1 MAWAEDISEAVY
13 TAPSGKRIVFG
24 YDSALSRSTPLKT
37 AEHTFPDVDGAEIQS
52 LGLGGKK
59 FPMTAIFSGG
69 ECLSLA
75 DAFEAALCE
84 RGYGTLEHPIYGKH
98 TVVPTGTIERTD
110 DLVSALNES
119 RVKITFSETL
129 TESLP
134 LSKLAAEDALDAA
147 VYRYENVAS
156 SSFLDLIV
164 TGSVDD
170 ELQLQGVMTTQDNSL
185 FKGITKLCEKCSNI
199 IEKQSLLQRLNEFKL
214 NVTSW
219 VSKVDT
225 LASKAQEI
233 ATVII
238 KTARLPSEI
247 AIGAMAKIEG
257 YSSVIKDFL
266 NNAKKDPV
274 GANAIK
280 NQYAA
285 TSTMVGAM
293 VAALSYGVAK
303 SAKEGASASGGSSG
317 SLSSFSSSGGS
328 ASGGSSGSLS
338 SFSSSGG
345 SENVAGVQDN
355 AGKILSRGDVFAIAD
370 AVAVQFEV
378 YKDYIDA
385 QVAKDAFVDT
395 GESYEAVLETVI
407 KSVQMLHEVAFD
419 LPMARSIKLGK
430 DRQLFELLCELYGK
444 QGFDRVDEFIMDN
457 ELNADEIELIP
468 MGREVRYYG

>member
-1 MAWAEDISEAVY
+1 MAWTDEISEAVY
-13 TAPSGKRIVFG
+13 TAPSGKRIVFN
-24 YDSALSRSTPLKT
+24 YESALSRSTPLKT

-98 TVVPTGTIERTD
+98 TVVPTGSIDRSD

-119 RVKITFSETL
+119 RVKVTFSETL

-147 VYRYENVAS
+147 IDNYENAAS
-156 SSFLDLIV
+156 TAFAGMIMTS
-164 TGSVDD
+164 TVDD
-170 ELQLQGVMTTQDNSL
+170 ELQLQGVMRTQDNSL

-199 IEKQSLLQRLNEFKL
+199 TEKQSLLQRLNEFKL

-233 ATVII
+233 ATVVI

-247 AIGAMAKIEG
+247 AIEGLAKIEG
-257 YSSVIKDFL
+257 YSSVIKDLL
-266 NNAKKDPV
+266 NNVKMDPV

-280 NQYAA
+280 NQFAA

-328 ASGGSSGSLS
+328 ASGGSSGG
-338 SFSSSGG
+338 SGSG
-345 SENVAGVQDN
+345 AVGQSN

-385 QVAKDAFVDT
+385 QVAKNAFVDT

-407 KSVQMLHEVAFD
+407 KAVEMLHEVAFD
-419 LPMARSIKLGK
+419 LPMARTIKLGK
-430 DRQLFELLCELYGK
+430 DRQLYELLCELYGK

-457 ELNADEIELIP
+457 GLNADEIELIP

>member
-37 AEHTFPDVDGAEIQS
+37 AEHNFPDVDGAEIQS

-134 LSKLAAEDALDAA
+134 MSKLAAEDALDAA
-147 VYRYENVAS
+147 INKYENAAS
-156 SSFLDLIV
+156 SSFLNMIV
-164 TGSVDD
+164 TGTVDD
-170 ELQLQGVMTTQDNSL
+170 ELQLQGVMRTQDNSL
-185 FKGITKLCEKCSNI
+185 FKGIAKLCEKCSNI
-199 IEKQSLLQRLNEFKL
+199 KEKQSLLQRLNEFKL
-214 NVTSW
+214 NVTNW

-225 LASKAQEI
+225 LVSKAQEI
-233 ATVII
+233 ATVVI
-238 KTARLPSEI
+238 KAARLPSEI
-247 AIGAMAKIEG
+247 AIEGMAKIEG
-257 YSSVIKDFL
+257 YSAVIKDLL
-266 NNAKKDPV
+266 NNVKMDPV

-285 TSTMVGAM
+285 SSTMVGAM
-293 VAALSYGVAK
+293 VASLSFGVAK

-317 SLSSFSSSGGS
+317 SLSNFSSPGGF
-328 ASGGSSGSLS
+328 GN
-338 SFSSSGG
+338 
-345 SENVAGVQDN
+345 EAGVQAN

-370 AVAVQFEV
+370 AVTAQFET
-378 YKDYIDA
+378 YKNYIDS
-385 QVAKDAFVDT
+385 QVAKNAFVDT

-407 KSVQMLHEVAFD
+407 KAVEMLHEVAFD
-419 LPMARSIKLGK
+419 LPMARTIKLGK
-430 DRQLFELLCELYGK
+430 DRQLYELLCELYGK
-444 QGFDRVDEFIMDN
+444 QGFDRADEFIMDN
-457 ELNADEIELIP
+457 GLNADEIELIP

>member
-1 MAWAEDISEAVY
+1 MAWTDEISEAVY
-13 TAPSGKRIVFG
+13 TAPSGKRIVFN
-24 YDSALSRSTPLKT
+24 YESALNRTTPLKT
-37 AEHTFPDVDGAEIQS
+37 AEHNFPDVDGAEIQS

-59 FPMTAIFSGG
+59 FPMTAIFWGG

-75 DAFEAALCE
+75 DEFEEALCE

-98 TVVPTGTIERTD
+98 TVVPTGSIDRSD

-119 RVKITFSETL
+119 RVKVTFSETL

-134 LSKLAAEDALDAA
+134 LSELAAEDALDAA
-147 VYRYENVAS
+147 IDNYENAAS
-156 SSFLDLIV
+156 TAFADMIV
-164 TGSVDD
+164 TSTVDD
-170 ELQLQGVMTTQDNSL
+170 EIQLQSIMTTQDNSL
-185 FKGITKLCEKCSNI
+185 FKGITKLCEKSGDLKQ
-199 IEKQSLLQRLNEFKL
+199 KQSLMQKLNEFKM
-214 NVTSW
+214 NVTNW
-219 VSKVDT
+219 VKKVDT
-225 LASKAQEI
+225 LAAKAQEI
-233 ATVII
+233 ATVVI

-247 AIGAMAKIEG
+247 AIGAMAKVEG

-293 VAALSYGVAK
+293 VASLSYGVAK
-303 SAKEGASASGGSSG
+303 SAKEGASTNVGSSG

-328 ASGGSSGSLS
+328 G
-338 SFSSSGG
+338 
-345 SENVAGVQDN
+345 NVAGVQAN
-355 AGKILSRGDVFAIAD
+355 AGKFLSRGDVFAIAD
-370 AVAVQFEV
+370 AVTAQFDV
-378 YKDYIDA
+378 YKNYIDS
-385 QVAKDAFVDT
+385 QVAKNAFVDT

-407 KSVQMLHEVAFD
+407 KAVEMLHEVAFD
-419 LPMARSIKLGK
+419 LPMARTIKLGK

-457 ELNADEIELIP
+457 GLNADEIELIP

>member
-1 MAWAEDISEAVY
+1 MAWTDEISEAVY
-13 TAPSGKRIVFG
+13 TAPSGKRIVFN
-24 YDSALSRSTPLKT
+24 YESSLSRSTPLKT

-59 FPMTAIFSGG
+59 FPMTAIFFGG

-98 TVVPTGTIERTD
+98 TVVPTGSIDRSD

-119 RVKITFSETL
+119 RVKVTFSETL

-134 LSKLAAEDALDAA
+134 LSELAAEDALDAA
-147 VYRYENVAS
+147 IDNYENAAS
-156 SSFLDLIV
+156 TAFSGMIV
-164 TGSVDD
+164 TSTVDD
-170 ELQLQGVMTTQDNSL
+170 EIQLQSVMTTQDNSL
-185 FKGITKLCEKCSNI
+185 FKGITKLCEKSGDL
-199 IEKQSLLQRLNEFKL
+199 KQKQTLFQTLNEFKM
-214 NVTSW
+214 NVTNW
-219 VSKVDT
+219 VKKVDT
-225 LASKAQEI
+225 LATKAQEI
-233 ATVII
+233 ATVVI

-247 AIGAMAKIEG
+247 AIGAMAKVEG
-257 YSSVIKDFL
+257 YSSIIKDFL

-303 SAKEGASASGGSSG
+303 SAKEGVSASGGSSG
-317 SLSSFSSSGGS
+317 SSSSFSSSGGS
-328 ASGGSSGSLS
+328 G
-338 SFSSSGG
+338 
-345 SENVAGVQDN
+345 NVAGVQAN

-370 AVAVQFEV
+370 AVTAQFDV
-378 YKDYIDA
+378 YKNYIDS
-385 QVAKDAFVDT
+385 QVAKNAFVDT

-407 KSVQMLHEVAFD
+407 KSVEMLHEVAFD
-419 LPMARSIKLGK
+419 LPMARTIKLGK
-430 DRQLFELLCELYGK
+430 DRQLYELLCELYGK

-457 ELNADEIELIP
+457 GLNADEIELIP

>member
-1 MAWAEDISEAVY
+1 MAWTDEISEAIY

-24 YDSALSRSTPLKT
+24 YESALSRSTPLKT

-69 ECLSLA
+69 DCLTLA

-147 VYRYENVAS
+147 MNKYENASS

-170 ELQLQGVMTTQDNSL
+170 ELQLQGVMRTQDNSL
-185 FKGITKLCEKCSNI
+185 FKGIAKLCEKCSNI
-199 IEKQSLLQRLNEFKL
+199 KEKQSLLQRLNEFKL
-214 NVTSW
+214 NVTNW

-233 ATVII
+233 ATVVI

-247 AIGAMAKIEG
+247 AIGAMAKVEG

-293 VAALSYGVAK
+293 VASLSYGVAK

-317 SLSSFSSSGGS
+317 SLSSVSSSGGS
-328 ASGGSSGSLS
+328 G
-338 SFSSSGG
+338 
-345 SENVAGVQDN
+345 NVAGVQAN

-370 AVAVQFEV
+370 AVTAQFEI
-378 YKDYIDA
+378 YKNYIDS
-385 QVAKDAFVDT
+385 QVAKNAFVDT

-419 LPMARSIKLGK
+419 LPMARTIKLGK
-430 DRQLFELLCELYGK
+430 DRQLYELLCELYGK

-457 ELNADEIELIP
+457 GLNADEIELIP

>member
-1 MAWAEDISEAVY
+1 MAWTDEISEAVY

-24 YDSALSRSTPLKT
+24 YDSALNRSTPLKT
-37 AEHTFPDVDGAEIQS
+37 AEHTFPDVDGAEVQS

-59 FPMTAIFSGG
+59 FPMTAIFFGG
-69 ECLSLA
+69 DCLSLA

-147 VYRYENVAS
+147 MNKYENASS
-156 SSFLDLIV
+156 SSFLNLIV

-170 ELQLQGVMTTQDNSL
+170 ELQLQGVMRTQDNSL
-185 FKGITKLCEKCSNI
+185 FKGIAKLCEKCSNI
-199 IEKQSLLQRLNEFKL
+199 KEKQSLLQRLNEFKL

-233 ATVII
+233 ATVVI

-247 AIGAMAKIEG
+247 AIGAMAKVEG
-257 YSSVIKDFL
+257 YSSIIKDFL

-274 GANAIK
+274 GVNAIK
-280 NQYAA
+280 NQYAV

-293 VAALSYGVAK
+293 VASLSYGVAK

-317 SLSSFSSSGGS
+317 SLSSLSSLSSSGGS
-328 ASGGSSGSLS
+328 GN
-338 SFSSSGG
+338 
-345 SENVAGVQDN
+345 EAGVQAN

-385 QVAKDAFVDT
+385 QVAKNAFVDT

-419 LPMARSIKLGK
+419 LPMARTIKLGK
-430 DRQLFELLCELYGK
+430 DRQLYELLCELYGK
-444 QGFDRVDEFIMDN
+444 QGFDRADEFIMDN
-457 ELNADEIELIP
+457 GLNADEIELIP

>member
-24 YDSALSRSTPLKT
+24 YDSALNRSTPLKT
-37 AEHTFPDVDGAEIQS
+37 AEHNFPDVDGAEVQS

-134 LSKLAAEDALDAA
+134 LSKLAAEDELDAA
-147 VYRYENVAS
+147 MNRYENAAS
-156 SSFLDLIV
+156 SSFLNMIV

-170 ELQLQGVMTTQDNSL
+170 ELQLQGVMITQDKSL
-185 FKGITKLCEKCSNI
+185 FKGITKVCEKCSNI
-199 IEKQSLLQRLNEFKL
+199 KEKQSLLQRLKEFKL
-214 NVTSW
+214 NVTNW

-225 LASKAQEI
+225 LASKAKEI
-233 ATVII
+233 ATVVI

-247 AIGAMAKIEG
+247 AIKGMAKIEG
-257 YSSVIKDFL
+257 YSSIIKDLL
-266 NNAKKDPV
+266 NNVKKDPI
-274 GANAIK
+274 GSNAIK
-280 NQYAA
+280 NQFAA

-293 VAALSYGVAK
+293 VASLSFGVAK
-303 SAKEGASASGGSSG
+303 SAKEGASASNEEKENSEIAVNYGS
-317 SLSSFSSSGGS
+317 
-328 ASGGSSGSLS
+328 
-338 SFSSSGG
+338 
-345 SENVAGVQDN
+345 

-378 YKDYIDA
+378 YKDYIDG
-385 QVAKDAFVDT
+385 QVVKNAFVDT

-419 LPMARSIKLGK
+419 LPMARTIKLGK
-430 DRQLFELLCELYGK
+430 DRQLYELLCELYGK
-444 QGFDRVDEFIMDN
+444 QGFDRADEFIMDN
-457 ELNADEIELIP
+457 GLNADEIELIP

>member
-1 MAWAEDISEAVY
+1 MAWTDEISEAVY
-13 TAPSGKRIVFG
+13 TAPSGKRIVFN
-24 YDSALSRSTPLKT
+24 YESSLSRSTPLKT

-59 FPMTAIFSGG
+59 FPMTAIFFGG

-75 DAFEAALCE
+75 DEFEAALCE

-98 TVVPTGTIERTD
+98 TVVPTGSLDRSD

-119 RVKITFSETL
+119 RVKVTFSETL

-134 LSKLAAEDALDAA
+134 LSELAAEDALDAA
-147 VYRYENVAS
+147 IDNYENAAS
-156 SSFLDLIV
+156 AAFAGMIV
-164 TGSVDD
+164 TSTVDD
-170 ELQLQGVMTTQDNSL
+170 EIQLQSVMTTQDNSL
-185 FKGITKLCEKCSNI
+185 FKGIAKLCEKSGDL
-199 IEKQSLLQRLNEFKL
+199 KQKQTLFQKLNEFKM
-214 NVTSW
+214 NVTNW
-219 VSKVDT
+219 VKKVDT
-225 LASKAQEI
+225 LAAKAQEI
-233 ATVII
+233 ATVVI

-247 AIGAMAKIEG
+247 AIGAMAKVEG

-293 VAALSYGVAK
+293 VASLSYGVAK

-328 ASGGSSGSLS
+328 G
-338 SFSSSGG
+338 
-345 SENVAGVQDN
+345 NVAGVQAN

-385 QVAKDAFVDT
+385 QVAKNAFVDT

-407 KSVQMLHEVAFD
+407 KAVEMLHEVAFD
-419 LPMARSIKLGK
+419 LPMARTIKLGK
-430 DRQLFELLCELYGK
+430 DRQLYELLCELYGK

-457 ELNADEIELIP
+457 GLNADEIELIP

>member
-1 MAWAEDISEAVY
+1 MAWTDEISEAVY

-24 YDSALSRSTPLKT
+24 YDSALNRSTPLKT

-75 DAFEAALCE
+75 DDFEAALCE

-129 TESLP
+129 TDSLP

-147 VYRYENVAS
+147 LNKYENAAS
-156 SSFLDLIV
+156 SSFLNLIV

-185 FKGITKLCEKCSNI
+185 FKGITKLCEKNSNI
-199 IEKQSLLQRLNEFKL
+199 KEKQSLLQMLNEFKL

-233 ATVII
+233 ATVVI
-238 KTARLPSEI
+238 KTTRLPSEI
-247 AIGAMAKIEG
+247 AIEGLAKIEG
-257 YSSVIKDFL
+257 YSAVIKELL
-266 NNAKKDPV
+266 NNVKMDPV

-293 VAALSYGVAK
+293 VASLSYGVAK
-303 SAKEGASASGGSSG
+303 NAKEGAVASDEENENSEIAVNYGS
-317 SLSSFSSSGGS
+317 
-328 ASGGSSGSLS
+328 
-338 SFSSSGG
+338 
-345 SENVAGVQDN
+345 

-378 YKDYIDA
+378 YKDYIDG
-385 QVAKDAFVDT
+385 QVAKNAFVDT

-419 LPMARSIKLGK
+419 LPMARTIKLGK
-430 DRQLFELLCELYGK
+430 DRQLYELLCELYGK
-444 QGFDRVDEFIMDN
+444 QGFDRADEFIMDN
-457 ELNADEIELIP
+457 GLNADEIELIP

>member
-1 MAWAEDISEAVY
+1 MAWAEDINEAVY

-134 LSKLAAEDALDAA
+134 LSKLATEDALDAA
-147 VYRYENVAS
+147 MNRYENVAS
-156 SSFLDLIV
+156 SSFLNLIV

-199 IEKQSLLQRLNEFKL
+199 KEKQSLLQRLNEFKL

-233 ATVII
+233 ATVVI
-238 KTARLPSEI
+238 KAARLPSEI
-247 AIGAMAKIEG
+247 AIEGMAKIEG
-257 YSSVIKDFL
+257 YSSVVKDLL
-266 NNAKKDPV
+266 NNVKMDPV

-280 NQYAA
+280 NQFAA

-293 VAALSYGVAK
+293 VASLSFGVAK
-303 SAKEGASASGGSSG
+303 SAKEGASASYEENENSEIAVNYGSAGSSG
-317 SLSSFSSSGGS
+317 SEVVGQS
-328 ASGGSSGSLS
+328 
-338 SFSSSGG
+338 
-345 SENVAGVQDN
+345 N

-378 YKDYIDA
+378 YKDYIDG
-385 QVAKDAFVDT
+385 QVAKSAFVDT

-419 LPMARSIKLGK
+419 LPMARTIKLGK
-430 DRQLFELLCELYGK
+430 DRQLYELLCELYGK
-444 QGFDRVDEFIMDN
+444 QGFDRADEFIMDN
-457 ELNADEIELIP
+457 GLNADEIELIP

>member
-1 MAWAEDISEAVY
+1 MAWTDEISEAVY

-24 YDSALSRSTPLKT
+24 YDSALNRSTPLKT

-75 DAFEAALCE
+75 DDFEAALCE

-129 TESLP
+129 TDSLP

-147 VYRYENVAS
+147 MNRYENVAS
-156 SSFLDLIV
+156 SSFLNLIV

-185 FKGITKLCEKCSNI
+185 FKGITKLCEKSSNVK
-199 IEKQSLLQRLNEFKL
+199 EKQSLLQMLNEFKL
-214 NVTSW
+214 NVTNW

-225 LASKAQEI
+225 LASQAQEI
-233 ATVII
+233 ATVVI

-247 AIGAMAKIEG
+247 SIEGLAKIEG
-257 YSSVIKDFL
+257 YSAVIKDLL
-266 NNAKKDPV
+266 NNVKMDSV

-285 TSTMVGAM
+285 TSTMVGAI
-293 VAALSYGVAK
+293 VASLSYGVAK
-303 SAKEGASASGGSSG
+303 SAKEGAVASDEENDNSEIAVNYGS
-317 SLSSFSSSGGS
+317 
-328 ASGGSSGSLS
+328 
-338 SFSSSGG
+338 
-345 SENVAGVQDN
+345 

-385 QVAKDAFVDT
+385 QVAKNAFVDT
-395 GESYEAVLETVI
+395 GESYEAILETVI

-419 LPMARSIKLGK
+419 LPMARTIKLGK
-430 DRQLFELLCELYGK
+430 DRQLYELLCELYGK
-444 QGFDRVDEFIMDN
+444 QGFDRADEFIMDN
-457 ELNADEIELIP
+457 GLNADEIELIP

>member
-1 MAWAEDISEAVY
+1 MAWTDEISEAVY

-24 YDSALSRSTPLKT
+24 YESALSRSTPLKT

-75 DAFEAALCE
+75 DEFETALCE

-147 VYRYENVAS
+147 MNKYENAAS

-164 TGSVDD
+164 TGTVDD
-170 ELQLQGVMTTQDNSL
+170 ELQLQGVMRTQDNSL
-185 FKGITKLCEKCSNI
+185 FKGIAKLCEKCSNI
-199 IEKQSLLQRLNEFKL
+199 TEKQSLLQRLNEFKL
-214 NVTSW
+214 NVTNW

-233 ATVII
+233 ATVVI

-247 AIGAMAKIEG
+247 AIGAMAKVEG

-293 VAALSYGVAK
+293 VASLSYGVAK
-303 SAKEGASASGGSSG
+303 SAKEGASESGGSSG
-317 SLSSFSSSGGS
+317 SLSSVSSSGGS
-328 ASGGSSGSLS
+328 G
-338 SFSSSGG
+338 
-345 SENVAGVQDN
+345 NVAGVQAN

-370 AVAVQFEV
+370 AVTAQFEI
-378 YKDYIDA
+378 YKNYIDS
-385 QVAKDAFVDT
+385 QVAKNAFVDT

-419 LPMARSIKLGK
+419 LPMARTIKLGK
-430 DRQLFELLCELYGK
+430 DRQLYELLCELYGK

-457 ELNADEIELIP
+457 GLNADEIELIP

>member
-24 YDSALSRSTPLKT
+24 YDSSLSRSTPLKT

-147 VYRYENVAS
+147 MNRYENVAS
-156 SSFLDLIV
+156 SSFLNLIV

-199 IEKQSLLQRLNEFKL
+199 KEKQSLLQRLNEFKL

-233 ATVII
+233 ATVVI
-238 KTARLPSEI
+238 KAARLPSEI
-247 AIGAMAKIEG
+247 AIEGMAKIEG
-257 YSSVIKDFL
+257 YSSVVKDLL
-266 NNAKKDPV
+266 NNVIMDPV
-274 GANAIK
+274 GVNAIK
-280 NQYAA
+280 NQFAA

-293 VAALSYGVAK
+293 VASLSFGVAK
-303 SAKEGASASGGSSG
+303 GAKEGASASDEENENSETVVNYGSAGSSG
-317 SLSSFSSSGGS
+317 SS
-328 ASGGSSGSLS
+328 AVGQS
-338 SFSSSGG
+338 
-345 SENVAGVQDN
+345 N

-378 YKDYIDA
+378 YKDYIDG
-385 QVAKDAFVDT
+385 QVAKNAFVDT

-430 DRQLFELLCELYGK
+430 DRQLYELLCELYGK
-444 QGFDRVDEFIMDN
+444 QGFDRADEFIMDN
-457 ELNADEIELIP
+457 GLNADEIELIP

>member
-147 VYRYENVAS
+147 MNRYENAAS
-156 SSFLDLIV
+156 SSFLNLIV

-199 IEKQSLLQRLNEFKL
+199 KEKQSLLQRLNEFKL

-233 ATVII
+233 ATVVI
-238 KTARLPSEI
+238 KAARLPSEI
-247 AIGAMAKIEG
+247 AIEGMAKIEG
-257 YSSVIKDFL
+257 YSSVVKDLL
-266 NNAKKDPV
+266 NNVKMDPV

-280 NQYAA
+280 NQFAA

-293 VAALSYGVAK
+293 VASLSFGVAK
-303 SAKEGASASGGSSG
+303 SAKEGASASYEENENSEIAVNYGSAGSSG
-317 SLSSFSSSGGS
+317 SEVVGQS
-328 ASGGSSGSLS
+328 
-338 SFSSSGG
+338 
-345 SENVAGVQDN
+345 N

-378 YKDYIDA
+378 YKDYIDG
-385 QVAKDAFVDT
+385 QVAKSAFVDT

-419 LPMARSIKLGK
+419 LPMARTIKLGK
-430 DRQLFELLCELYGK
+430 DRQLYELLCELYGK
-444 QGFDRVDEFIMDN
+444 QGFDRADEFIMDN
-457 ELNADEIELIP
+457 GLNADEIELIP

>member
-1 MAWAEDISEAVY
+1 MAWTDEISEAVY
-13 TAPSGKRIVFG
+13 TAPSGKIIVFG
-24 YDSALSRSTPLKT
+24 YDSALNRSTPLKT

-147 VYRYENVAS
+147 MNKYENVAS
-156 SSFLDLIV
+156 SSFLDQIV
-164 TGSVDD
+164 TGTVDD

-199 IEKQSLLQRLNEFKL
+199 KEKQSLLQRLNEFKL
-214 NVTSW
+214 NVTNW

-233 ATVII
+233 ATVVI

-247 AIGAMAKIEG
+247 AIGAMAKVEG

-266 NNAKKDPV
+266 NNAKKDHV

-303 SAKEGASASGGSSG
+303 SAKEGASASDEENENSEIAVNFGSPGSSG
-317 SLSSFSSSGGS
+317 SS
-328 ASGGSSGSLS
+328 AVGQS
-338 SFSSSGG
+338 
-345 SENVAGVQDN
+345 N

-407 KSVQMLHEVAFD
+407 KAVEMLHEVAFD
-419 LPMARSIKLGK
+419 LPMARTIKLGK
-430 DRQLFELLCELYGK
+430 DRQLYELLCELYGK
-444 QGFDRVDEFIMDN
+444 QGFDRADEFIMDN
-457 ELNADEIELIP
+457 GLNADELELIP

>member
-1 MAWAEDISEAVY
+1 MAWTDEISEAVY

-24 YDSALSRSTPLKT
+24 YDSALNRSTPLKT

-75 DAFEAALCE
+75 DEFETALCE

-147 VYRYENVAS
+147 MNKYENAAS

-164 TGSVDD
+164 TGTVDD
-170 ELQLQGVMTTQDNSL
+170 ELQLQGVMRTQDNSL
-185 FKGITKLCEKCSNI
+185 FKGIAKLCEKCSNI
-199 IEKQSLLQRLNEFKL
+199 TEKQSLLQRLNEFKL
-214 NVTSW
+214 NVTNW

-233 ATVII
+233 ATVVI

-247 AIGAMAKIEG
+247 AIGAMAKVEG

-293 VAALSYGVAK
+293 VASLSYGVAK
-303 SAKEGASASGGSSG
+303 SAKEGASESGGSSG
-317 SLSSFSSSGGS
+317 SLSSVSSSGGS
-328 ASGGSSGSLS
+328 G
-338 SFSSSGG
+338 
-345 SENVAGVQDN
+345 NVAGVQAN

-370 AVAVQFEV
+370 AVTAQFEI
-378 YKDYIDA
+378 YKNYIDS
-385 QVAKDAFVDT
+385 QVAKNAFVDT

-419 LPMARSIKLGK
+419 LPMARTIKLGK
-430 DRQLFELLCELYGK
+430 DRQLYELLCELYGK

-457 ELNADEIELIP
+457 GLNADEIELIP

>member
-147 VYRYENVAS
+147 MNRYENVAS
-156 SSFLDLIV
+156 SSFLNLIV

-199 IEKQSLLQRLNEFKL
+199 KEKQSLLQRLNEFKL

-233 ATVII
+233 ATVVI
-238 KTARLPSEI
+238 KAARLPSEI
-247 AIGAMAKIEG
+247 AIEGMAKIEG
-257 YSSVIKDFL
+257 YSSVVKDLL
-266 NNAKKDPV
+266 NNVKMDPV

-280 NQYAA
+280 NQFAA

-293 VAALSYGVAK
+293 VASLSFGVAK
-303 SAKEGASASGGSSG
+303 GAKEGASASDEENENSEIVVNYGSAGSSG
-317 SLSSFSSSGGS
+317 SS
-328 ASGGSSGSLS
+328 AVGQS
-338 SFSSSGG
+338 
-345 SENVAGVQDN
+345 N

-378 YKDYIDA
+378 YKDYIDG
-385 QVAKDAFVDT
+385 QVAKNAFVDT

-430 DRQLFELLCELYGK
+430 DRQLYELLCELYGK
-444 QGFDRVDEFIMDN
+444 QGFDRADEFIMDN
-457 ELNADEIELIP
+457 GLNADEIELIP

>member
-37 AEHTFPDVDGAEIQS
+37 AEHNFPDVDGAEIQS

-75 DAFEAALCE
+75 DDFEAALCE

-147 VYRYENVAS
+147 MNRYENVAS
-156 SSFLDLIV
+156 SSFLDLIE

-199 IEKQSLLQRLNEFKL
+199 KEKQSLLQRLNEFKL

-233 ATVII
+233 ATVVI
-238 KTARLPSEI
+238 KAARLPSEI
-247 AIGAMAKIEG
+247 AIEGMAKIEG
-257 YSSVIKDFL
+257 YSSVVKDLL
-266 NNAKKDPV
+266 NNVKMDPV
-274 GANAIK
+274 GVNAIK
-280 NQYAA
+280 NQFAA

-293 VAALSYGVAK
+293 VASLSFGVAK
-303 SAKEGASASGGSSG
+303 SAKEGTSASDEENENSEIAVNYGSAGSSG
-317 SLSSFSSSGGS
+317 SGAVGQS
-328 ASGGSSGSLS
+328 
-338 SFSSSGG
+338 
-345 SENVAGVQDN
+345 N

-378 YKDYIDA
+378 YKDYIDG
-385 QVAKDAFVDT
+385 QVAKNAFVDT

-419 LPMARSIKLGK
+419 LPMARTIKLGK
-430 DRQLFELLCELYGK
+430 DRQLYELLCELYGK
-444 QGFDRVDEFIMDN
+444 QGFDRADEFIMDN
-457 ELNADEIELIP
+457 GLNADEIELIP

>member
-1 MAWAEDISEAVY
+1 MAWTDEISEAVY

-24 YDSALSRSTPLKT
+24 YDSALNRSTPLKT

-59 FPMTAIFSGG
+59 FPMTAIFFGG
-69 ECLSLA
+69 DCLSLA
-75 DAFEAALCE
+75 DEFETALCE

-98 TVVPTGTIERTD
+98 TVVPTGSIDRSD

-119 RVKITFSETL
+119 RVKVTFSETL
-129 TESLP
+129 TDSLP
-134 LSKLAAEDALDAA
+134 LSELAAEDALDAA
-147 VYRYENVAS
+147 IDNYENAAS
-156 SSFLDLIV
+156 TAFAGMIV
-164 TGSVDD
+164 TSTVDD
-170 ELQLQGVMTTQDNSL
+170 EIQLQSVMTVQDNSL
-185 FKGITKLCEKCSNI
+185 FKGVAKLCEKSGDLKQ
-199 IEKQSLLQRLNEFKL
+199 KQSLMQKLNEFKM
-214 NVTSW
+214 NVTNW
-219 VSKVDT
+219 VKKVDT
-225 LASKAQEI
+225 LAAKAQEI
-233 ATVII
+233 ATVVI

-247 AIGAMAKIEG
+247 AIGAMAKVEG

-266 NNAKKDPV
+266 NNTKKDPV

-328 ASGGSSGSLS
+328 G
-338 SFSSSGG
+338 
-345 SENVAGVQDN
+345 NVAGVQAN

-370 AVAVQFEV
+370 AVTAQFEI
-378 YKDYIDA
+378 YKNYIDS
-385 QVAKDAFVDT
+385 QVAKNAFVDT

-407 KSVQMLHEVAFD
+407 KAVEMLHEVAFD
-419 LPMARSIKLGK
+419 LPMARTIKLGK
-430 DRQLFELLCELYGK
+430 DRQLYELLCELYGK

-457 ELNADEIELIP
+457 GLNADEIELIP

>member
-1 MAWAEDISEAVY
+1 MAWTDEISEAVY
-13 TAPSGKRIVFG
+13 TAPSGKRIVFN
-24 YDSALSRSTPLKT
+24 YESSLSRSTPLKT

-59 FPMTAIFSGG
+59 FPMTAIFFGG
-69 ECLSLA
+69 DCLSLA
-75 DAFEAALCE
+75 DEFEAALCE

-98 TVVPTGTIERTD
+98 TVVPTGSIDRSD

-119 RVKITFSETL
+119 RVKVTFSETL

-134 LSKLAAEDALDAA
+134 LSELAAEDALDAA
-147 VYRYENVAS
+147 IDNYENSASVA
-156 SSFLDLIV
+156 FADMIV
-164 TGSVDD
+164 TSTVDD
-170 ELQLQGVMTTQDNSL
+170 EIQLQSVMTTQDNSL
-185 FKGITKLCEKCSNI
+185 FKGITKLCEKSGDL
-199 IEKQSLLQRLNEFKL
+199 KQKQTLFQKLNEFKM
-214 NVTSW
+214 NVTNW
-219 VSKVDT
+219 VKKVDT
-225 LASKAQEI
+225 LAAKAQEI
-233 ATVII
+233 ATVVI

-247 AIGAMAKIEG
+247 AIGAMAKVEG

-317 SLSSFSSSGGS
+317 SLSSFSSSG
-328 ASGGSSGSLS
+328 ASG
-338 SFSSSGG
+338 
-345 SENVAGVQDN
+345 NVAGVQAN

-370 AVAVQFEV
+370 AVTAQFEV
-378 YKDYIDA
+378 YKNYIDS
-385 QVAKDAFVDT
+385 QVAKNAFVDT

-407 KSVQMLHEVAFD
+407 KAVEMLHEVAFD
-419 LPMARSIKLGK
+419 LPMARTIKLGK
-430 DRQLFELLCELYGK
+430 DRQLYELLCELYGK

-457 ELNADEIELIP
+457 GLNADEIELIP

>member
-1 MAWAEDISEAVY
+1 MAWTDEISEAVY

-134 LSKLAAEDALDAA
+134 LSELAAEDALDAA
-147 VYRYENVAS
+147 MNKYENAAS
-156 SSFLDLIV
+156 SSFLNLIV
-164 TGSVDD
+164 TGTVDD
-170 ELQLQGVMTTQDNSL
+170 ELQLQGVMRTQDNSL
-185 FKGITKLCEKCSNI
+185 FKGIAKLCEKCSNI
-199 IEKQSLLQRLNEFKL
+199 KEKQSLLQMLNEFKL
-214 NVTSW
+214 NVTNW

-233 ATVII
+233 ATVVI

-247 AIGAMAKIEG
+247 AIEGLAKIEG
-257 YSSVIKDFL
+257 YSSVIKDLL
-266 NNAKKDPV
+266 NNVKMDPV

-280 NQYAA
+280 NQFAA

-328 ASGGSSGSLS
+328 ASGGSSGGS
-338 SFSSSGG
+338 G
-345 SENVAGVQDN
+345 SEAVGQSN

-385 QVAKDAFVDT
+385 QVAKNAFVDT

-419 LPMARSIKLGK
+419 LPMARTIKLGK
-430 DRQLFELLCELYGK
+430 DRQLYELLCELYGK

-457 ELNADEIELIP
+457 GLNADEIELIP

>member
-24 YDSALSRSTPLKT
+24 YESALSRSTPLKT
-37 AEHTFPDVDGAEIQS
+37 AEHNFPDVDGAEIQS

-75 DAFEAALCE
+75 DEFEAALCE

-147 VYRYENVAS
+147 MNKYENAAS
-156 SSFLDLIV
+156 SSFLNLIV
-164 TGSVDD
+164 TGTVDD
-170 ELQLQGVMTTQDNSL
+170 ELQLQGVMRTQDNSL
-185 FKGITKLCEKCSNI
+185 FKGIAKLCEKCSNI
-199 IEKQSLLQRLNEFKL
+199 KEKQSLLQRLNEFKL
-214 NVTSW
+214 NVTNW

-233 ATVII
+233 ATVVI

-247 AIGAMAKIEG
+247 AIEGMAKIEG
-257 YSSVIKDFL
+257 YSSVIKDLL
-266 NNAKKDPV
+266 NNVKMDPV
-274 GANAIK
+274 GDNAIK

-293 VAALSYGVAK
+293 VASLSFGVAK
-303 SAKEGASASGGSSG
+303 SAKEGAFASLVVSESSGTSDNYGSSG
-317 SLSSFSSSGGS
+317 SGTGS
-328 ASGGSSGSLS
+328 QS
-338 SFSSSGG
+338 
-345 SENVAGVQDN
+345 N

-378 YKDYIDA
+378 YKDYIDG
-385 QVAKDAFVDT
+385 QVAKNAFVDT

-419 LPMARSIKLGK
+419 LPMARTIKLGK
-430 DRQLFELLCELYGK
+430 DRQLYELLCELYGK
-444 QGFDRVDEFIMDN
+444 QGFDRADEFIMDN
-457 ELNADEIELIP
+457 GLNADEIELIP

>member
-1 MAWAEDISEAVY
+1 MAWTDEISEAVY

-24 YDSALSRSTPLKT
+24 YESALSRSTPLKT

-69 ECLSLA
+69 DCLSLA
-75 DAFEAALCE
+75 EEFENALSE

-129 TESLP
+129 TDSLP

-147 VYRYENVAS
+147 MNKYENAAN
-156 SSFLDLIV
+156 SSFLNLIV
-164 TGSVDD
+164 TGTVDD
-170 ELQLQGVMTTQDNSL
+170 ELQLQGVMKTQDNSL
-185 FKGITKLCEKCSNI
+185 FKGIAKLCEKCSNI
-199 IEKQSLLQRLNEFKL
+199 KEKQSLLQMLNEFKL
-214 NVTSW
+214 NVTNW

-233 ATVII
+233 ATVVI
-238 KTARLPSEI
+238 KTAKLPSEI
-247 AIGAMAKIEG
+247 AIEGMAKIEG
-257 YSSVIKDFL
+257 YSSVVKDLL
-266 NNAKKDPV
+266 NNVKMDPV
-274 GANAIK
+274 GANSIK

-293 VAALSYGVAK
+293 VASLSFGVAK
-303 SAKEGASASGGSSG
+303 SAKEGAFANVVVSESSGTSDNYGSSG
-317 SLSSFSSSGGS
+317 SGAGS
-328 ASGGSSGSLS
+328 QS
-338 SFSSSGG
+338 
-345 SENVAGVQDN
+345 N

-378 YKDYIDA
+378 YKDYIDG
-385 QVAKDAFVDT
+385 QVAKNAFVDT

-419 LPMARSIKLGK
+419 LPMARTIKLGK
-430 DRQLFELLCELYGK
+430 DRQLYELLCELYGK
-444 QGFDRVDEFIMDN
+444 QGFDRADEFIMDN
-457 ELNADEIELIP
+457 GLNADEIELIP

>member
-1 MAWAEDISEAVY
+1 MAWTDEINEAVY
-13 TAPSGKRIVFG
+13 TAPSGKRIIFG

-37 AEHTFPDVDGAEIQS
+37 AEHNFPDVDGAEIQS

-75 DAFEAALCE
+75 DEFEAALCE

-129 TESLP
+129 TDSLP

-147 VYRYENVAS
+147 MNKYENAAS
-156 SSFLDLIV
+156 SSFLNLIV
-164 TGSVDD
+164 TGTVDD
-170 ELQLQGVMTTQDNSL
+170 ELQLQGVMRTQDNSL
-185 FKGITKLCEKCSNI
+185 FKGIAKLCEKCSNI
-199 IEKQSLLQRLNEFKL
+199 KEKQSLLQMLNEFKL
-214 NVTSW
+214 NVTNW

-233 ATVII
+233 ATVVI

-247 AIGAMAKIEG
+247 AIEGLAKIEG
-257 YSSVIKDFL
+257 YSSVIKDLL
-266 NNAKKDPV
+266 NNVKMDPV

-280 NQYAA
+280 NQFAA

-328 ASGGSSGSLS
+328 ASGGSSGG
-338 SFSSSGG
+338 SGSG
-345 SENVAGVQDN
+345 AVGQSN

-385 QVAKDAFVDT
+385 QVAKNVFVDT

-407 KSVQMLHEVAFD
+407 KAVEMLHEVAFD
-419 LPMARSIKLGK
+419 LPMARTIKLGK
-430 DRQLFELLCELYGK
+430 DRQLYELLCELYGK

-457 ELNADEIELIP
+457 GLNADEIELIP

>member
-147 VYRYENVAS
+147 MNRYENVAS
-156 SSFLDLIV
+156 SSFLNLIV

-199 IEKQSLLQRLNEFKL
+199 KEKQSLLQRLNEFKL

-233 ATVII
+233 ATVVI
-238 KTARLPSEI
+238 KAARLPSEI
-247 AIGAMAKIEG
+247 AIEGMAKIEG
-257 YSSVIKDFL
+257 YSSVVKDLL
-266 NNAKKDPV
+266 NNVKMDPV

-280 NQYAA
+280 NQFAA

-293 VAALSYGVAK
+293 VASLSFGVAK
-303 SAKEGASASGGSSG
+303 GAKEGASASDEENENSEFVVNYGSAGSSG
-317 SLSSFSSSGGS
+317 SS
-328 ASGGSSGSLS
+328 AVGQS
-338 SFSSSGG
+338 
-345 SENVAGVQDN
+345 N

-378 YKDYIDA
+378 YKDYIDG
-385 QVAKDAFVDT
+385 QVAKNAFVDT

-430 DRQLFELLCELYGK
+430 DRQLYELLCELYGK
-444 QGFDRVDEFIMDN
+444 QGFDRADEFIMDN
-457 ELNADEIELIP
+457 GLNADEIELIP

>member
-1 MAWAEDISEAVY
+1 MAWTDEISEAVY

-69 ECLSLA
+69 DCLTLA

-134 LSKLAAEDALDAA
+134 LSELAAEDALDAA
-147 VYRYENVAS
+147 IDNYENAAS
-156 SSFLDLIV
+156 TAFAGMIV
-164 TGSVDD
+164 TSTVDD
-170 ELQLQGVMTTQDNSL
+170 EIQLQSVMTTQDNSL
-185 FKGITKLCEKCSNI
+185 FKGIAKLCEKSGDLKQ
-199 IEKQSLLQRLNEFKL
+199 KQSLMQKLNEFKM
-214 NVTSW
+214 NVTNW
-219 VSKVDT
+219 VKKVDT
-225 LASKAQEI
+225 LAVKAQEI
-233 ATVII
+233 ATVVI
-238 KTARLPSEI
+238 KTARLPCEI
-247 AIGAMAKIEG
+247 AIGAMAKVED
-257 YSSVIKDFL
+257 YSSVLKDFL

-317 SLSSFSSSGGS
+317 SLSSSGGS
-328 ASGGSSGSLS
+328 G
-338 SFSSSGG
+338 
-345 SENVAGVQDN
+345 NVAGVQAN

-370 AVAVQFEV
+370 AVTAQFEI
-378 YKDYIDA
+378 YKNYIDS
-385 QVAKDAFVDT
+385 QVAKNAFVDT
-395 GESYEAVLETVI
+395 GENYEAVLETVI
-407 KSVQMLHEVAFD
+407 KAVEMLHEVAFD
-419 LPMARSIKLGK
+419 LPMARTIKLGK

-444 QGFDRVDEFIMDN
+444 QGFDRVDEFILDN
-457 ELNADEIELIP
+457 GLNADEIELIP

>member
-24 YDSALSRSTPLKT
+24 YDSALNRSTPLKT
-37 AEHTFPDVDGAEIQS
+37 AEHNFPDVDGAEVQS

-59 FPMTAIFSGG
+59 FPMTAIFFGG
-69 ECLSLA
+69 DCLTIA
-75 DAFEAALCE
+75 DEFEAALCE

-98 TVVPTGTIERTD
+98 TVVPTGSIDRSD

-119 RVKITFSETL
+119 RVKVTFSETL

-134 LSKLAAEDALDAA
+134 LSELAAEDALDAA
-147 VYRYENVAS
+147 IDNYENAAS
-156 SSFLDLIV
+156 TAFAGMIV
-164 TGSVDD
+164 TSTVDD
-170 ELQLQGVMTTQDNSL
+170 EIQLQSVMTTQDNSL
-185 FKGITKLCEKCSNI
+185 FKGITKLCEKSGDLKQ
-199 IEKQSLLQRLNEFKL
+199 KQSLMQKLNEFKM
-214 NVTSW
+214 NVTNW
-219 VSKVDT
+219 VKKVDT
-225 LASKAQEI
+225 LAAKAQEI
-233 ATVII
+233 ATVVI

-247 AIGAMAKIEG
+247 AIGAMAKVEG

-303 SAKEGASASGGSSG
+303 SAKEGASASGGSYG

-328 ASGGSSGSLS
+328 G
-338 SFSSSGG
+338 
-345 SENVAGVQDN
+345 NVAGVQAN

-370 AVAVQFEV
+370 AVTAQFEI
-378 YKDYIDA
+378 YKNYIDS
-385 QVAKDAFVDT
+385 QVAKNAFVDT

-407 KSVQMLHEVAFD
+407 KAVEMLHEVAFD
-419 LPMARSIKLGK
+419 LPMARTIKLGK
-430 DRQLFELLCELYGK
+430 DRQLYELLCELYGK

-457 ELNADEIELIP
+457 GLNADEIELIP

>member
-37 AEHTFPDVDGAEIQS
+37 AEHNFPDVDGAEIQS

-59 FPMTAIFSGG
+59 FPMTAIFFGG

-147 VYRYENVAS
+147 MNRYENASS

-170 ELQLQGVMTTQDNSL
+170 ELQLQGVMRTQDNSL
-185 FKGITKLCEKCSNI
+185 FKGIAKLCEKCSNI
-199 IEKQSLLQRLNEFKL
+199 TEKQSLLQRLNEFKL

-233 ATVII
+233 ATVVI

-247 AIGAMAKIEG
+247 AIGAMAKVEG

-274 GANAIK
+274 GVNAIK

-317 SLSSFSSSGGS
+317 SLSSFNSSGG
-328 ASGGSSGSLS
+328 
-338 SFSSSGG
+338 F
-345 SENVAGVQDN
+345 ENVVGVQAN

-378 YKDYIDA
+378 YKDYIDG

-407 KSVQMLHEVAFD
+407 KAVEMLHEVAFD
-419 LPMARSIKLGK
+419 LPMARTIKLGK
-430 DRQLFELLCELYGK
+430 DRQLYELLCELYGK

-457 ELNADEIELIP
+457 GLNADEIELIP

>member
-1 MAWAEDISEAVY
+1 MAWTDEISEAVY

-147 VYRYENVAS
+147 INKYENVAS
-156 SSFLDLIV
+156 SSFLDQIV
-164 TGSVDD
+164 TGTVDD
-170 ELQLQGVMTTQDNSL
+170 ELQLQGVMKTQDNSL

-199 IEKQSLLQRLNEFKL
+199 KEKQSLLQRLNEFKL
-214 NVTSW
+214 NVTNW

-233 ATVII
+233 ATVVI

-293 VAALSYGVAK
+293 VAALSFGVAK
-303 SAKEGASASGGSSG
+303 SAKEGASASYEENENSEIAVNYGSAESSG
-317 SLSSFSSSGGS
+317 SS
-328 ASGGSSGSLS
+328 AVGQS
-338 SFSSSGG
+338 
-345 SENVAGVQDN
+345 N

-407 KSVQMLHEVAFD
+407 KAVEMLHEVAFD
-419 LPMARSIKLGK
+419 LPMARTIKLGK
-430 DRQLFELLCELYGK
+430 DRQLYELLCELYGK
-444 QGFDRVDEFIMDN
+444 QGFDRADEFIMDN
-457 ELNADEIELIP
+457 GLNADEIELIP